1 MRPVSF
7 GLLALTLAVW
17 GLALDYQIKIVRVLP
32 VESYPNRVTE
42 GLVTIAVDPYP
53 NDEKSFTAFDV
64 KDLNSRGYFPVH
76 VIIQNSSPNYLT
88 IRTRN
93 VKLLAASGQEFYTT
107 PATIVVQDVIKASLV
122 SKLPKMKSRDAS
134 VSTKA
139 GSPLSDFTGKELTN
153 RGIEPGTVTDG
164 FMFFFTPEPK
174 KTFFSGAKLLIPQI
188 MDEGSQKALGP
199 FTIPLD
205 APAGPAP
212 NK

>member
-1 MRPVSF
+1 M
-7 GLLALTLAVW
+7 LTLVLAVQ
-17 GLALDYQIKIVRVLP
+17 GLSLDYQIKIVRVLP

-53 NDEKSFTAFDV
+53 TDEKSFTAFDV

-93 VKLLAASGQEFYTT
+93 VKLLAASGKEFYTT

-122 SKLPKMKSRDAS
+122 SKLPKMRSRDAS

-139 GSPLSDFTGKELTN
+139 GSPLSDFTGKELIN
-153 RGIEPGTVTDG
+153 RGIEPGTVADG
-164 FMFFFTPEPK
+164 FLFFFTPEPK

-188 MDEGSQKALGP
+188 MDEGSQKALSP

-205 APAGPAP
+205 APAGPSP